1 MKPVRQS
8 ELYDTLATVIGA
20 PPAEEEEDA
29 RRRPGQEEAPRVVR
43 RSLDK
48 AEARSRERLARARVL
63 IAEDNQVNQKVAVRM
78 LERLGYRVDTVADG
92 AEAVEAARHVGYD
105 AVLMDCQ
112 LRELDGYQAAGE
124 IRRREEGTGRHTP
137 IIAMTAAALPGDRER
152 CLAAGMDDY
161 IAKPLLVGDVQAAL
175 SRWARG
181 EATAPQT
188 SAAAESAEPAQAVLH
203 PDRLAELGQLDPAG
217 NGSGFLRMVVDSFLT
232 GAPAD
237 LARLHAAV
245 ECGDTTAIYQVAH
258 RLKGA
263 AATLGSRGMVGM
275 CQELEALA
283 SAGALA
289 PARELLG
296 CLEQELARVTRAL
309 DVAMPRG

>member
-1 MKPVRQS
+1 MAQ
-8 ELYDTLATVIGA
+8 GG
-20 PPAEEEEDA
+20 
-29 RRRPGQEEAPRVVR
+29 RRR
-43 RSLDK
+43 
-48 AEARSRERLARARVL
+48 VL
-63 IAEDNQVNQKVAVRM
+63 LVEDNPVNQAVAVGI
-78 LERLGYRVDTVADG
+78 LAKLGYSAEVAGDGRAAVD
-92 AEAVEAARHVGYD
+92 AAALGDYD

-112 LRELDGYQAAGE
+112 LRELDGYQAARE

-161 IAKPLLVGDVQAAL
+161 IAKPVLVGDVRAAL
-175 SRWARG
+175 SRWAHG
-181 EATAPQT
+181 ETRAPQT
-188 SAAAESAEPAQAVLH
+188 SAAVEPAEPVEDVLH
-203 PDRLAELGQLDPAG
+203 PGRLAELGQLDPAG
-217 NGSGFLRMVVDSFLT
+217 NGSAFLRMVVDCFLT
-232 GAPAD
+232 SAPAD

-245 ECGDTTAIYQVAH
+245 ERGDTPTVYRVAH

-263 AATLGSRGMVGM
+263 AATLGSRGMVDM

-296 CLEQELARVTRAL
+296 CLEQEFTRVTSAL
-309 DVAMPRG
+309 DVAMPRR